1 MARTKARY
9 SLLYSNDRGLT
20 QNNLGRAQHGS
31 SVMLDHDGRRR
42 LLYNAVTL
50 LEPYASAALIQHYV
64 ARRHDL
70 TLPLLR
76 IYVDLERLVGAGH
89 LIRHIKP
96 RIGGEGTTFFWETPG
111 LVLVE
116 PDRPPLNKLAAGAP
130 LSYPAPVNPGARG
143 LGFPLVMAET
153 SQSLARLL

>member
-1 MARTKARY
+1 M
-9 SLLYSNDRGLT
+9 
-20 QNNLGRAQHGS
+20 LG
-31 SVMLDHDGRRR
+31 HDGRRR
-42 LLYNAVTL
+42 LLYNSVTL

-76 IYVDLERLVGAGH
+76 IYVDLERLVRAGH

-96 RIGGEGTTFFWETPG
+96 RLGGEGTVFFWETPG

-116 PDRPPLNKLAAGAP
+116 PDRRPPGILVATAS
-130 LSYPAPVNPGARG
+130 LSFSAREHIEARG
-143 LGFPLVMAET
+143 FEFPSVVSER
-153 SQSLARLL
+153 SQSYSRLL